1 LARQSFCVFT
11 VDIPCAF
18 NDVKININKTE
29 QTDSTRNKHENSI
42 IITVQF
48 AAVAPATQISISCL
62 GNVDGS
68 IIQHL
73 SFFSLITDWEKLF
86 WYLPQ
91 ETHGEITTFSTDA
104 SLLTATFILGE
115 LWYTGVSKMGVL
127 ILTRTRAY

>member
-73 SFFSLITDWEKLF
+73 SFFSLITD
-86 WYLPQ
+86 
-91 ETHGEITTFSTDA
+91 
-104 SLLTATFILGE
+104 
-115 LWYTGVSKMGVL
+115 
-127 ILTRTRAY
+127 